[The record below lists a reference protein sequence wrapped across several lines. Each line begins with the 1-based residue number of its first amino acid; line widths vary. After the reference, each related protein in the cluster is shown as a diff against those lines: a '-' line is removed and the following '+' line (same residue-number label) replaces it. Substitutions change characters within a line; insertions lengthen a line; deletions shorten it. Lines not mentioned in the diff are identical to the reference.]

1 MGHERRAGTSV
12 DFGIITV
19 LEDELAA
26 VVAQLPPHGV
36 FRGRRLYNLSR
47 VETVAGDTYDV
58 AIVRSFE
65 PGTGEAAEVA
75 RDMIE
80 ELSPRWILV
89 VGIAGGVVGA
99 GVGIGDVV
107 ISSRI
112 VDFTAEKAGPGGE
125 HKYAMSSGP
134 IAREAAMVVANL
146 PALMLDVE
154 GWNQRSS
161 KGRRFTAGV
170 IASSDRIVNNA
181 KTADEWREWRDFV
194 RGIKAIEMG
203 SAGVYRVASARD
215 VPFLAIRGIAEIIG
229 SDKEK
234 RESRSAAYAAARF
247 TADFLRAGPI
257 PPRPKAK
264 QPKPNE
270 GPISP
275 RAGSPFQMTRVSL
288 TDVRG
293 FDHLEIPLAPAKQG
307 SGQWLIFL
315 GDNGTGKTSI
325 LRALALAFSSDEVV
339 QALLGRLGRSAPMVR
354 LQATQATIQ
363 IECPSGSLP
372 RLALAASDT
381 GDRLEDRGSGEVSVP
396 FTVAYG
402 CRRGSAL
409 GGAAREVNA
418 SSPLSAVESLFD
430 EGAGLVHAET
440 WLRERKLA
448 ATLSPGSPDEAF
460 FDAVIATLVEV
471 LPGVKK
477 IHVSADSIEVEGP
490 SVGRVPLGALS
501 DGYLTTT
508 GWVLDLIARW
518 SEDAKRRGTALDKSF
533 RERMTG
539 VAIIDEID
547 LHLHPLWQREVITG
561 VRGLF
566 PNMSFVV
573 TTHNPMS
580 LLGARPGEIYV
591 LRRDERSGRVAVEQR
606 DLPPGAGAER
616 ILTGEWFG
624 LASTLDDDTLKLL
637 DKHRGMLRKGSGD
650 SPAAK
655 KLEAE
660 LAARLGSYA
669 ATSMERLAQSAAA
682 EVLDE
687 EIGTLTPEDRA
698 LAKKKIADLLRKP
711 APRSKVVAA
720 PRARGARSKRKAG

>member
-1 MGHERRAGTSV
+1 MGHERRASTSV

-19 LEDELAA
+19 REEELAA
-26 VVAQLPPHGV
+26 VVAELPPHGLL
-36 FRGRRLYNLSR
+36 RGRRLYNLSR
-47 VETVAGDTYDV
+47 VETVSGDTYEI
-58 AIVRSFE
+58 AIVRSLE

-75 RDMIE
+75 RDLIE
-80 ELSPRWILV
+80 ELAPRWILV
-89 VGIAGGVVGA
+89 VGIGA
-99 GVGIGDVV
+99 GVLDAGVGLGDVV

-112 VDFTAEKAGPGGE
+112 VDFTAEKVGPDGE
-125 HKYAMSSGP
+125 HKYAISGGS

-146 PALMLDVE
+146 PALMLGFE
-154 GWNQRSS
+154 EWNQRS
-161 KGRRFTAGV
+161 KEGRRFTAGV
-170 IASSDRIVNNA
+170 IASSDRIVNDA
-181 KTADEWREWRDFV
+181 KTVDEWRGMV
-194 RGIKAIEMG
+194 RGLRAIEME

-215 VPFLAIRGIAEIIG
+215 VPLLAIRGIAEIIG
-229 SDKEK
+229 VLD
-234 RESRSAAYAAARF
+234 RRDRLRAAHAAARF
-247 TADFLRAGPI
+247 TAAFLRAGPI
-257 PPRPKAK
+257 QPRPKAK
-264 QPKPNE
+264 QPKPTE

-275 RAGSPFQMTRVSL
+275 RARSPFQMTRVSL

-339 QALLGRLGRSAPMVR
+339 QALLGRLGKGAPMVR

-372 RLALAASDT
+372 RLVLGAAET
-381 GDRLEDRGSGEVSVP
+381 GDRLDDRGGGEVPVP

-448 ATLSPGSPDEAF
+448 ATMGPGSPDEAF

-471 LPGVKK
+471 LPGVKE
-477 IHVSADSIEVEGP
+477 IHVSADAIEVEGP

-508 GWVLDLIARW
+508 GWVIDLIARW

-547 LHLHPLWQREVITG
+547 LHLHPLWQRDVITG

-580 LLGARPGEIYV
+580 LLGARSGEIYV
-591 LRRDERSGRVAVEQR
+591 LRRDERSGRVVVEQR
-606 DLPPGAGAER
+606 DLPLGAGAER

-660 LAARLGSYA
+660 LTARLGSYA

-720 PRARGARSKRKAG
+720 PRAGGARSKRKAG